1 MRVLHINAVRVNSG
15 GALVH
20 LEKLL
25 PLIDSLGLSW
35 VIYLPVSH
43 AERFSKYAS
52 NSRLLEMTTMQSLL
66 WELKMSRDV
75 FNKDNNVLL
84 LNFDTGSL
92 AYSRNTI
99 SVNHDLL
106 CFDQFPE
113 YKIHPRYKS
122 LRLFLLY
129 YVQLRCIKK
138 SKLTVF
144 LSHYTVS
151 KILPI
156 IKVLNFRVIGHGFPE
171 NVSTRECNLS
181 NNAEHYV
188 ITYISGF
195 DSYKNHD
202 YLFEA
207 LGGINDIG
215 KYKKLIINLVGGG
228 SAKRINQLRRFT
240 KDLDKKIDVKV
251 FGFVNRVEVNTLLDY
266 SDGLVF
272 LSSCEAFGITA
283 LEMAAKNKPMYC
295 SFRSTL
301 PELFQDKIQYVN
313 PCNPRDLRRAI
324 NDLINN
330 RISPPKDLNMKL
342 YDWAKMRVEYK
353 KLLLEY
359 AEV

>member
-1 MRVLHINAVRVNSG
+1 M
-15 GALVH
+15 
-20 LEKLL
+20 
-25 PLIDSLGLSW
+25 
-35 VIYLPVSH
+35 
-43 AERFSKYAS
+43 
-52 NSRLLEMTTMQSLL
+52 
-66 WELKMSRDV
+66 
-75 FNKDNNVLL
+75 
-84 LNFDTGSL
+84 
-92 AYSRNTI
+92 
-99 SVNHDLL
+99 
-106 CFDQFPE
+106 
-113 YKIHPRYKS
+113 
-122 LRLFLLY
+122 
-129 YVQLRCIKK
+129 
-138 SKLTVF
+138 
-144 LSHYTVS
+144 
-151 KILPI
+151 
-156 IKVLNFRVIGHGFPE
+156 
-171 NVSTRECNLS
+171 
-181 NNAEHYV
+181 
-188 ITYISGF
+188 
-195 DSYKNHD
+195 
-202 YLFEA
+202 
-207 LGGINDIG
+207 
-215 KYKKLIINLVGGG
+215 
-228 SAKRINQLRRFT
+228 RRFT